1 MLVGLIRASI
11 TPNQAGT
18 FLGLAWRDGQ
28 TMQLELITCIADIDK
43 SENPSLEFG
52 FHPQQRLLFHPSAIS
67 EMTSGNFLVIF
78 QFG

>member
-1 MLVGLIRASI
+1 
-11 TPNQAGT
+11 
-18 FLGLAWRDGQ
+18 
-28 TMQLELITCIADIDK
+28 MQLELITCIADIDK